1 MAQRVVND
9 VLYLDV
15 LLNDDLQ
22 ELYVDLAGGEGG
34 GGGDL
39 PYYSGNYEVNPRK
52 VTQTLET
59 ANKSMRRDVIVRP
72 ISYSET
78 INESGGLTITIGQ
91 E

>member
-15 LLNDDLQ
+15 LFNDGIQ
-22 ELYVDLAGGEGG
+22 ELQVDLADGEGG
-34 GGGDL
+34 GGLL
-39 PYYSGNYEVNPRK
+39 PYYSGNYEVDPRK

-59 ANKSMRRDVIVRP
+59 ANKSMRRDVTIRP

-78 INESGGLTITIGQ
+78 LNDSGGLTITIGQ